1 MHSSAL
7 AAMQARSVCSWPIV
21 HAEELFQTRNTCGN
35 IIFKNQGKEGRQH
48 VWQEKWMIISISVL
62 CGRESQ
68 RSPALFLPIFSLV
81 FPPFLSILQSCSR
94 AEPTQ
99 ALIGDLLGLLPCY
112 FCAILWDYKVLS
124 PVSYHSISTKSDDV
138 NIVIILQVK

>member
-21 HAEELFQTRNTCGN
+21 HPEELFQTRNTCGN

-48 VWQEKWMIISISVL
+48 LWQEKWMIISISVL

-81 FPPFLSILQSCSR
+81 FPPLLSILQSCSR

-99 ALIGDLLGLLPCY
+99 ALHRWSPGSTSLLFLCNTLRLQSAFTC
-112 FCAILWDYKVLS
+112 VLS
-124 PVSYHSISTKSDDV
+124 SNLYKI
-138 NIVIILQVK
+138 